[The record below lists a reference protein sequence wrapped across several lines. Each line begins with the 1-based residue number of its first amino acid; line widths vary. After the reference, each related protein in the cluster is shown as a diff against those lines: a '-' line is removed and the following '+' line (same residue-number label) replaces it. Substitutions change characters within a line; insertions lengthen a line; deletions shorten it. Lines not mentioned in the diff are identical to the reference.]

1 MGYLLVFL
9 GMFGVI
15 VGLVLLVIGL
25 IKKKKMKGGFVL
37 GISIVAFI
45 IGFIIVPTNST
56 ESTNNSKDKEKVGT
70 AAKPKEET
78 PEDNTE
84 KNMKNVATVT
94 PDEFKQIEKGM
105 SYDQV
110 KKILGGKAKNEKK
123 NQFDEKLVSLDFDG
137 ESGVDKDSSMT
148 IIFNDGK
155 VDIIME
161 RGLITK
167 KEEFT
172 KEEKEKIEENI
183 SQIKSRVSTDE
194 VEKIITDKLGKNNN
208 MKKKVI
214 EKIEATDSNLNI
226 TLNASENFTVDM
238 TKRNMWMDSIKILE
252 PLSKTNNIKQ
262 VNFNWQLPLVDK
274 FGNEKDAEVM
284 KFSIDKSTLDKINW
298 DKFLTENFPDVV
310 NNYKEHPALNQ
321 K

>member
-56 ESTNNSKDKEKVGT
+56 ESTNNSKDKEKVET

-214 EKIEATDSNLNI
+214 EKVEATDSNLNI